1 MKALRLKKNT
11 KKQVKAL
18 RKNCK
23 CVRWKRRYIKKFQQ
37 AKEKYELS

>member
-1 MKALRLKKNT
+1 MKALRLKK
-11 KKQVKAL
+11 KKKVKVL

-23 CVRWKRRYIKKFQQ
+23 YVRWKRRYIKKFQQ